1 MNPVTPTLNPLS
13 AVLISM
19 FTEKKKMKT
28 MNLETSTKESQAN
41 YLNIC

>member
-19 FTEKKKMKT
+19 FTEKKNK
-28 MNLETSTKESQAN
+28 NENNEFRN
-41 YLNIC
+41 

>member
-19 FTEKKKMKT
+19 FTEKK
-28 MNLETSTKESQAN
+28 NENNEFRN
-41 YLNIC
+41 